1 MQQFLLQ
8 AFLFIWLSLIHSQL
22 YAITELHFTQQQ
34 NMNLDG
40 EWDFYPNQLIDP
52 ISHKTVFLDHNK
64 NQNTVEKVQLPNSF
78 QTITGHKDGIGTFQ
92 KTFRLPESVL
102 SHAIYMYVP
111 YQYGA
116 YRMYV
121 DDHLLINAGQV
132 GKEGQHQTMMA
143 PKLASFFPSQRD
155 VTITIQA
162 SSYQHIRGGLENSIL
177 IGFPRPILHKF
188 YQQVIPLSVVSG
200 VLLMIGSFMVFF
212 AMFRSIRTK
221 AGNILLFLGLFI
233 LCLSVRSFF
242 AVPFIYTLF
251 TDISWVWGTR
261 FEYLL
266 TELACLFFLIYI
278 YLLPYR
284 LLNPYLLKITAA
296 IITVNVAVTLF
307 AQPYTFQIFF
317 FQSFSIALL
326 VFINLLFAA
335 YRMHKS
341 NVKYSKVNSIAVLL
355 VCLTFLHDY
364 LLALK
369 LIDSVE
375 IAFYTSCL
383 YFILITFQLSRD
395 YAVQSINTEVLNQ
408 KLIRWNK
415 ELDQKVQERTRDI
428 SLLNQKLAEQVRL
441 DSLTGAYNRFAL
453 NEQIQQQYEQ
463 AGATQRSLAFFM
475 IDVDYFKNYNDYYG
489 HLKGDYVLKTI
500 VQTIQQILPENGFL
514 ARYGGEEFAVLLP
527 EISYQQAK
535 TFADRLCQAIRELNM
550 EHANRDDNRTWI
562 SISVGAAVMDAE
574 HIYHNVDRLMKTA
587 DQQLYEAKVERDS
600 ACIK

>member
-1 MQQFLLQ
+1 MQQILIQ
-8 AFLFIWLSLIHSQL
+8 ALLFIWLSLIHSQL
-22 YAITELHFTQQQ
+22 YAVTDLHFTQQQ
-34 NMNLDG
+34 NVNLDG
-40 EWDFYPNQLIDP
+40 EWDFYPGQLIDP
-52 ISHKTVFLDHNK
+52 TSVNKTLSSN
-64 NQNTVEKVQLPNSF
+64 NNNVEKVQLPNSF
-78 QTITGHKDGIGTFQ
+78 LTLTGHKDHIGTFQ
-92 KTFRLPESVL
+92 KTFRLPESAL
-102 SHAIYMYVP
+102 SHAVYIYVP

-121 DDHLLINAGQV
+121 DDHLLIEV
-132 GKEGQHQTMMA
+132 GKVGTSDQHQTMMA
-143 PKLASFFPSQRD
+143 PKLASFFPSQRE

-162 SSYQHIRGGLENSIL
+162 SSFHHIRGGLENSIL
-177 IGFPRPILHKF
+177 IGFNRPILDKF
-188 YQQVIPLSVVSG
+188 YGQVIPLSVVSG

-212 AMFRSIRTK
+212 AMFRSVRTQ
-221 AGNILLFLGLFI
+221 AGNLLLFLGLFI
-233 LCLSVRSFF
+233 LCLSLRSFF

-284 LLNPYLLKITAA
+284 LLNPYLLKITVA
-296 IITVNVAVTLF
+296 IICLNVAVTLF
-307 AQPYTFQIFF
+307 AQPYTFQSFF
-317 FQSFSIALL
+317 FQSFSIAIL
-326 VFINLLFAA
+326 VFINLLYAA

-341 NVKYSKVNSIAVLL
+341 HMRYSKVNSIAVLL

-369 LIDSVE
+369 VIDSVE
-375 IAFYTSCL
+375 IGFYTSCI

-415 ELDQKVQERTRDI
+415 QLDQKVQERTRDI

-463 AGATQRSLAFFM
+463 ALENHSSLAFFM

-489 HLKGDYVLKTI
+489 HLKGDYILKTL

-514 ARYGGEEFAVLLP
+514 ARYGGEEFAVILP
-527 EISYQQAK
+527 EISWQEAEAFAQQ
-535 TFADRLCQAIRELNM
+535 LCQVIRQQNI
-550 EHANRDDNRTWI
+550 EHANRADEKTWI

-574 HIYHNVDRLMKTA
+574 HIYRNVDRLLKTA
-587 DQQLYEAKVERDS
+587 DQQLYQAKVQRDS